1 MENKL
6 EYMLKKLEG
15 RKTKIQGQRPIR
27 KMFVICE
34 IKSEDE
40 LEYFLRKLKR
50 EKNQDPGLKTGR
62 KMFVICEINSEDG
75 G

>member
-34 IKSEDE
+34 IKSEDGGRTGIFPE
-40 LEYFLRKLKR
+40 
-50 EKNQDPGLKTGR
+50 KTG
-62 KMFVICEINSEDG
+62 KVEKKKIQG
-75 G
+75 

>member
-6 EYMLKKLEG
+6 EFLLKKWKG
-15 RKTKIQGQRPIR
+15 RKNKIQGQRPIR

-34 IKSEDE
+34 IKSED
-40 LEYFLRKLKR
+40 
-50 EKNQDPGLKTGR
+50 
-62 KMFVICEINSEDG
+62 G